1 VIRLNCKQVLHLH
14 QQMIAVTGGTSGV
27 RDQGALNSAINHAFA
42 SVEGKDLYPTVEEK
56 AARQCFSI
64 VQNHPFVDGNKRTG
78 LFVMLVF
85 LDMNGVKLHFKQQ
98 ELVELGLGIADGTMN
113 SDRIL
118 RWIIDHRIT

>member
-1 VIRLNCKQVLHLH
+1 
-14 QQMIAVTGGTSGV
+14 M
-27 RDQGALNSAINHAFA
+27 RDQGALDSAINHAFA
-42 SVEGKDLYPTVEEK
+42 SVDGKDLYPTVEEK

>member
-1 VIRLNCKQVLHLH
+1 
-14 QQMIAVTGGTSGV
+14 
-27 RDQGALNSAINHAFA
+27 
-42 SVEGKDLYPTVEEK
+42 
-56 AARQCFSI
+56 
-64 VQNHPFVDGNKRTG
+64 
-78 LFVMLVF
+78 MLVL